1 MSNTAVNNMMQLNNI
16 PFVEFTKGLVVDVF
30 DALVESHITQMQE
43 YANFVNTVSTGLTEY
58 INNTIDNVSFT
69 DVSNLITTYNL
80 PTSPTFDIGKVLD
93 KLQQPSLTDKPQI
106 QTTANNQPT
115 QSATVWDTLI
125 RALGPIVNNLVDK
138 VRDQNKIDSLKAVKE
153 YNDKVTSFAEAIE
166 DKVPTY
172 SQIHDS
178 IAALI
183 ASNKYALLQNIVNQG
198 MMQLKVKRGKIETR
212 LNFNTWTY
220 DNTSSFSSTS
230 KDDKQK
236 EATNNLKLGGVWGLL
251 SGNKGFNRTVD
262 RVTTVTVNN
271 SSSNSSSGTN
281 INTFGSV
288 ILEFETYP

>member
-1 MSNTAVNNMMQLNNI
+1 MQLNNI

-93 KLQQPSLTDKPQI
+93 KLQQPSSSEKPQI
-106 QTTANNQPT
+106 ETTGNNTPT

-125 RALGPIVNNLVDK
+125 RTLGPVISNLVDK
-138 VRDQNKIDSLKAVKE
+138 VRDSNKISSLKAVQD
-153 YNDKVTSFAEAIE
+153 YNNEVTSFGEAIA

-178 IAALI
+178 IAAVI

-198 MMQLKVKRGKIETR
+198 TMQLKVERGEIETR

-220 DNTSSFSSTS
+220 DTQSQFSSNS
-230 KDDKQK
+230 INDKQK
-236 EATNNLKLGGVWGLL
+236 SASNNFTGSGILGLL
-251 SGNKGFNRTVD
+251 TGKKSFNRNLE
-262 RVTTVTVNN
+262 RVTTVNVNTA
-271 SSSNSSSGTN
+271 SSQSSSGTN
-281 INTFGSV
+281 INVFGGV
-288 ILEFETYP
+288 KLYFRTAP